1 MGDQNFSQWK
11 YAPLFL
17 GVKMIE
23 LIQQRL
29 AELEKSKHEAIMS
42 YNRVLGMIDEAKFHL
57 EQHMIQKTE
66 KLAAEAGEIAEAI
79 ADVANA

>member
-42 YNRVLGMIDEAKFHL
+42 YNRVLGMIDEDVYKRQLIHLRL
-57 EQHMIQKTE
+57 EQTMP
-66 KLAAEAGEIAEAI
+66 L
-79 ADVANA
+79 

>member
-1 MGDQNFSQWK
+1 
-11 YAPLFL
+11 
-17 GVKMIE
+17 MIE